1 MALSPKIANYSRQ
14 GHRGVI
20 PPGGSRDRMLDE
32 CTVLGLSSGLGNES
46 FGSMTND
53 PAPTA
58 CREWNFDRSVHEATI
73 TSEV

>member
-20 PPGGSRDRMLDE
+20 PPDGSRDRMLDE
-32 CTVLGLSSGLGNES
+32 CTVVGLSGGLNNES
-46 FGSMTND
+46 LGAMTND

-58 CREWNFDRSVHEATI
+58 CREWNFDRSVYEATI